1 MSRLPVVLLL
11 APLVFPALAAAQPAP
26 ASAAGPGPAPARVTE
41 MNFTD
46 GDQVDGAR
54 QAPEA
59 SLTQGRAAHL
69 RPSLIVVRE
78 SFRPELLSS
87 VEQL

>member
-11 APLVFPALAAAQPAP
+11 APLVFPALAAAQPAAQP
-26 ASAAGPGPAPARVTE
+26 TPGPAPARVTE

-54 QAPEA
+54 QTPAE

-69 RPSLIVVRE
+69 RHSLIVLRE
-78 SFRPELLSS
+78 SFRPELLAS

>member
-11 APLVFPALAAAQPAP
+11 APLVFPTLAAAQPAAAP
-26 ASAAGPGPAPARVTE
+26 AGGSGPATARVTE
-41 MNFTD
+41 MNFTE

-54 QAPEA
+54 QVPAEA
-59 SLTQGRAAHL
+59 LTQGRAAHA
-69 RPSLIVVRE
+69 RHSLIVVRE
-78 SFRPELLSS
+78 SFRPELLAS